1 MQGLVL
7 NEKNKIIMGEYINR
21 FLDYIDVSDN
31 TIKTYNVGLLQFID
45 YLKNNSVQEPT
56 REDII
61 SFREYL
67 KEEQLKPN
75 TINAYLIAIRN
86 FYGWLE
92 YEGITKDITKK
103 VKGIKLE
110 RKHLKRGLSLEEIKQ
125 VLNVCKD
132 LREELMIKI
141 MINCGLRCNE
151 VVNIQLADFY
161 NDKGVVMMKVLG
173 KARGGLKQDSI
184 KIDNR
189 LFELI
194 QEYVKQY
201 DIKDYLFVSTS
212 NHNTNGKLTTK
223 TIRYIV
229 KNLFERAGLDMEML
243 TAHSTRHTTCELLLE
258 KGMPIQEVSEFMRH
272 KNINTTII
280 YSKELD
286 ARNSQ
291 ASNILCDEIFG

>member
-1 MQGLVL
+1 MNELVL
-7 NEKNKIIMGEYINR
+7 NENKTIIMGEYIKR

-31 TIKTYNVGLLQFID
+31 TIKAYNVGLLQFID
-45 YLKNNSVQEPT
+45 YLKNNGIQEPT

-61 SFREYL
+61 AFREYL

-86 FYGWLE
+86 FYNWLE
-92 YEGITKDITKK
+92 YEGITKDIAKK
-103 VKGIKLE
+103 IKGIKLE
-110 RKHLKRGLSLEEIKQ
+110 RKHLKRGLSLEEIKK
-125 VLNVCKD
+125 VLSVCKD
-132 LREELMIKI
+132 TREQLLIKL

-161 NDKGVVMMKVLG
+161 DDKGIVMMKVLG
-173 KARGGLKQDSI
+173 KARSGLKQDSI

-229 KNLFERAGLDMEML
+229 KHLFERAGLDMDML
-243 TAHSTRHTTCELLLE
+243 STHSTRHTTCELLLE

-272 KNINTTII
+272 KSINTTIV

>member
-1 MQGLVL
+1 MQELVL
-7 NEKNKIIMGEYINR
+7 NENKKIIVKDYIER
-21 FLDYIDVSDN
+21 FLDFIDVSDN
-31 TIKTYNVGLLQFID
+31 TIKTYNVGLLQFIQ
-45 YLKNNSVQEPT
+45 YLKDHNIQEPT

-61 SFREYL
+61 DFREYL

-86 FYGWLE
+86 FYNWLE

-103 VKGIKLE
+103 IKGIKLE
-110 RKHLKRGLSLEEIKQ
+110 RKHLKRGLSVEEIKK
-125 VLNVCKD
+125 VLSVCKD
-132 LREELMIKI
+132 IREELMIKI

-201 DIKDYLFVSTS
+201 DIRDYLFVSTS